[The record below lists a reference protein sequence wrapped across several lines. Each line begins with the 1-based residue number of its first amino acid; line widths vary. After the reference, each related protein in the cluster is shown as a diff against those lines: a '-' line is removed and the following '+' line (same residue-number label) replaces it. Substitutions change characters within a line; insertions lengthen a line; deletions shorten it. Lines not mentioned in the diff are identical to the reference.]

1 MSAITTLLVDIE
13 HPDLDEPL
21 HLMCGQNFCVLRT
34 DNTGRDIYGFAHE
47 GKEYLLAPFSLEA
60 AGENRLLMTLPAS
73 YEEWFTGLGLDG
85 AHIRF
90 FSPHGEALFAHLPD
104 EYRSGSGLLGIDG
117 QGRIHISLDKADPAL
132 IRASR
137 PANSEPAGP
146 CACGHKHHHTHDGL
160 PPSGLEHADHQHE
173 HRVRFQIGMTD
184 QELADTIRKRV
195 DGLNLLLRQAAESG
209 LEVDVALAAKTT
221 PAFPQL
227 AVRKIA
233 RLL

>member
-21 HLMCGQNFCVLRT
+21 HLMCGRDFCVLRT

-47 GKEYLLAPFSLEA
+47 GREYLLAPFSFET

-73 YEEWFTGLGLDG
+73 YEEWFAGLGLDG
-85 AHIRF
+85 ARIRL
-90 FSPHGEALFAHLPD
+90 FSPHGESAFPHLPD
-104 EYRSGSGLLGIDG
+104 EYRSGSGRIGIDD
-117 QGRIHISLDKADPAL
+117 QGRVHISLDRADPAS
-132 IRASR
+132 IQPNR
-137 PANSEPAGP
+137 PAAPKPASL
-146 CACGHKHHHTHDGL
+146 CACGHDHHHGHDGRHHDH
-160 PPSGLEHADHQHE
+160 EHTDHQHE
-173 HRVRFQIGMTD
+173 HQVRFQIGMTD

-209 LEVDVALAAKTT
+209 LEVDVAPATEAA
-221 PAFPQL
+221 PGFPQL

>member
-1 MSAITTLLVDIE
+1 MSTITTLLVDIE

-21 HLMCGQNFCVLRT
+21 YLMCGQDFCVLRT

-47 GKEYLLAPFSLEA
+47 GREYLLVPFSIEMA
-60 AGENRLLMTLPAS
+60 DENRLLMTLPAS
-73 YEEWFTGLGLDG
+73 YEEWFAGLGLDG
-85 AHIRF
+85 ARIRF
-90 FSPHGEALFAHLPD
+90 SSPHGEPVFAHLPD
-104 EYRSGSGLLGIDG
+104 EYRSGAGLLGIDD
-117 QGRIHISLDKADPAL
+117 QGRIHITLDKADPAL
-132 IRASR
+132 IRVNRPTGPKPAS
-137 PANSEPAGP
+137 P
-146 CACGHKHHHTHDGL
+146 CACGHDHHHEHDGT
-160 PPSGLEHADHQHE
+160 PPAHEHTDHQHE

-209 LEVDVALAAKTT
+209 LEVDVTLATEAA
-221 PAFPQL
+221 PEFPQL